1 MSKDKSHITVFEHGF
16 LRLGQTYNNVEF
28 DGTLLKAFQKHYGE
42 KGVPYF
48 TLIHNGVKFNEHVGV
63 IQVGKTL
70 IEVLPKAD
78 KVTHYT
84 EDDKSLE
91 KDTWR
96 KTLIGMLKSVH
107 GFEVKTTSSSHLK
120 LKPNTIL
127 DLYFELFIKEVE
139 GLLHKGLV
147 KKYRKT
153 EGNVTALKGSLSF
166 GKHIQQNLVHQERFY
181 VRYTSYDVEHQLHY
195 ILYKTICLLQ
205 HLNTNTA
212 LHSRIGALLL
222 NFPEMPDI
230 KVTEATFSKIVLN
243 RKTQGYQKA
252 LEISKLLLLQYHPD
266 LSKGRNDVLA
276 LMFDMNV
283 LWEQFVYVSLR
294 KHAIEY
300 QVRAQ
305 VPKYFWK
312 PEDGHRSKMIPDI
325 LITKGR
331 ENIVLDT
338 KWKNLYGRHPSP
350 EDLRQLFAYQHYYK
364 AEKVALVYPGN
375 KDDSRKG
382 HYLHHEEQHDTAGE
396 CSVICIAVHK
406 DNKIKEWQKEIGEQ
420 FKDWFK

>member
-16 LRLGQTYNNVEF
+16 LRLGETYNNVEF
-28 DGTLLKAFQKHYGE
+28 DGTLLQAFQKHYGE

-96 KTLIGMLKSVH
+96 KTLIGMLKAVH

-181 VRYTSYDVEHQLHY
+181 VRYTTYDVEHQLHY

-205 HLNTNTA
+205 HINTNTA
-212 LHSRIGALLL
+212 LHSSIGALLL

-230 KVTEATFSKIVLN
+230 KVTETTFSKIVLN

-252 LEISKLLLLQYHPD
+252 LEIAKLLLLQYHPD

-276 LMFDMNV
+276 LMFDMNL

-294 KHAIEY
+294 KYAKEY

-305 VPKYFWK
+305 VPKYFWREEGGK
-312 PEDGHRSKMIPDI
+312 RRRMKPDI
-325 LITKGR
+325 VLTK
-331 ENIVLDT
+331 EKKSIVLDT
-338 KWKNLYGRHPSP
+338 KWKNLYGGNPSD
-350 EDLRQLFAYQHYYK
+350 EDLRQLFAYHKYFDAQ
-364 AEKVALVYPGN
+364 KVALVYPGLKEHSKSGN
-375 KDDSRKG
+375 
-382 HYLHHEEQHDTAGE
+382 YLCAINQYDIKEE
-396 CSVICIAVHK
+396 CSVICLEVCEDQNIK
-406 DNKIKEWQKEIGEQ
+406 DWQKAIGEQ
-420 FKDWFK
+420 FKEWFK